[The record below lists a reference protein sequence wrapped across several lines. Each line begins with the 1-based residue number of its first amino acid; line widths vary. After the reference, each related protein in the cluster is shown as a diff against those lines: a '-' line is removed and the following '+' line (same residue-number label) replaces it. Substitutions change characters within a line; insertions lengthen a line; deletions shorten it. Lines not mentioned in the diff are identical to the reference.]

1 MKKNKLI
8 AGVDEVGR
16 GSWIGPVF
24 SAAVILKK
32 NINKNLLKD
41 SKKISANQR
50 KKLANY
56 IKKNSIYSIRKSSTK
71 EIDKLNILQATLLAM
86 RRAINN
92 LKHKPNIILIDG
104 NHAPKNLNYQ
114 YKTIVRGDEKIPA
127 ISAASIIAK
136 VARDKYITKLAKNYM
151 PYGWHTNFGYG
162 TKKHLNALMK
172 FGVTIHHRKSFKPMH
187 NILLGKKNKH
197 YLIKLFSIS
206 S

>member
-1 MKKNKLI
+1 MNKNKLI

-41 SKKISANQR
+41 SKKIPAKER
-50 KKLANY
+50 KQLANY
-56 IKKNSIYSIRKSSTK
+56 IKKNSIYSVGKASIK
-71 EIDKLNILQATLLAM
+71 EIDKLNILQATLLSM
-86 RRAINN
+86 KRAINN

-104 NHAPKNLNYQ
+104 THAPKNLSYQ
-114 YKTIVRGDEKIPA
+114 YKTIIRGDEKISA

-136 VARDKYITKLAKNYM
+136 VARDRYITRLAKNYIS
-151 PYGWHTNFGYG
+151 YGWHTNFGYG
-162 TKKHLNALMK
+162 TKKHLNAINK

-187 NILLGKKNKH
+187 NILLGKKK
-197 YLIKLFSIS
+197 
-206 S
+206 

>member
-1 MKKNKLI
+1 MNKIKLI

-32 NINKNLLKD
+32 NINRNLLKD
-41 SKKISANQR
+41 SKKISAKKR
-50 KKLANY
+50 KQLANY
-56 IKKNSIYSIRKSSTK
+56 IKKNSTYSISKASIK
-71 EIDKLNILQATLLAM
+71 EIDKLNILQATLLSM
-86 RRAINN
+86 KRAINN
-92 LKHKPNIILIDG
+92 LKRKPNIILIDG
-104 NHAPKNLNYQ
+104 AHAPKKMSYQ

-136 VARDKYITKLAKNYM
+136 VARDRYITRLAKNYI

-162 TKKHLNALMK
+162 TKKHFNAITK

-187 NILLGKKNKH
+187 NILLGKKK
-197 YLIKLFSIS
+197 
-206 S
+206 

>member
-1 MKKNKLI
+1 LNKNKLI

-41 SKKISANQR
+41 SKKIPAKER

-56 IKKNSIYSIRKSSTK
+56 IKKNSIYSVGKASIK
-71 EIDKLNILQATLLAM
+71 EIDKLNILQATLLSM
-86 RRAINN
+86 KRAINN

-104 NHAPKNLNYQ
+104 THVPKNMGYHF
-114 YKTIVRGDEKIPA
+114 KTIIRGDEKIPA

-136 VARDKYITKLAKNYM
+136 VTRDRYITKLAKNFIS
-151 PYGWHTNFGYG
+151 YGWHTNFGYG
-162 TKKHLNALMK
+162 TKKHLDAINK
-172 FGVTIHHRKSFKPMH
+172 FGVTNHHRKSFKPMH
-187 NILLGKKNKH
+187 NILLGKKK
-197 YLIKLFSIS
+197 
-206 S
+206 

>member
-56 IKKNSIYSIRKSSTK
+56 IKKNSIYSISKSSIK
-71 EIDKLNILQATLLAM
+71 EIDKLNILRATLLAM
-86 RRAINN
+86 KRAINN

-104 NHAPKNLNYQ
+104 SHAPKNLNYQ
-114 YKTIVRGDEKIPA
+114 YKTVVRGDEKIPA

-136 VARDKYITKLAKNYM
+136 VARDRYVTRLAKKYI

-162 TKKHLNALMK
+162 TKKHLNAIMK

-187 NILLGKKNKH
+187 NILLGKKK
-197 YLIKLFSIS
+197 
-206 S
+206 

>member
-1 MKKNKLI
+1 MNKNKLI

-41 SKKISANQR
+41 SKKIPAKER
-50 KKLANY
+50 KQLANY
-56 IKKNSIYSIRKSSTK
+56 IKKNSFYSISKASIK
-71 EIDKLNILQATLLAM
+71 EIDKLNILQATLLSM
-86 RRAINN
+86 KRAINN

-104 NHAPKNLNYQ
+104 NHAPKNLGYQ

-136 VARDKYITKLAKNYM
+136 VARDRYIARLAKNYIS
-151 PYGWHTNFGYG
+151 YGWHTNFGYG
-162 TKKHLNALMK
+162 TKKHLGAIYK
-172 FGVTIHHRKSFKPMH
+172 FGVTNHHRKSFKPMH
-187 NILLGKKNKH
+187 NILLGKKK
-197 YLIKLFSIS
+197 
-206 S
+206 

>member
-1 MKKNKLI
+1 MNKNKLI

-41 SKKISANQR
+41 SKKISANER

-56 IKKNSIYSIRKSSTK
+56 IKKNSIYSISKSSIK

-86 RRAINN
+86 KRAINN

-104 NHAPKNLNYQ
+104 IHAPKNLIYQ

-136 VARDKYITKLAKNYM
+136 VARDRYITRLAKNYI

-162 TKKHLNALMK
+162 TKKHLNAINK
-172 FGVTIHHRKSFKPMH
+172 FGVTTHHRKSFKPMH
-187 NILLGKKNKH
+187 NILLGKKK
-197 YLIKLFSIS
+197 
-206 S
+206 

>member
-1 MKKNKLI
+1 LNKNKLI

-41 SKKISANQR
+41 SKKISANER

-56 IKKNSIYSIRKSSTK
+56 IKKNSIYSISKSSTK
-71 EIDKLNILQATLLAM
+71 EIDKLNILQATLLSM
-86 RRAINN
+86 KRAINN

-104 NHAPKNLNYQ
+104 IHAPKNLIYQ

-136 VARDKYITKLAKNYM
+136 VARDRYIIRLAKNYI

-162 TKKHLNALMK
+162 TKKHLSAIIK
-172 FGVTIHHRKSFKPMH
+172 FGVTIHHRKSFKPIH
-187 NILLGKKNKH
+187 NILLDNKK
-197 YLIKLFSIS
+197 
-206 S
+206 

>member
-1 MKKNKLI
+1 MNKNKLT

-41 SKKISANQR
+41 SKKIPAKER

-56 IKKNSIYSIRKSSTK
+56 IKKNSIYSVGKASIK
-71 EIDKLNILQATLLAM
+71 EIDKLNILQATLLSM
-86 RRAINN
+86 KRAINN

-104 NHAPKNLNYQ
+104 THAPKNLSYHF
-114 YKTIVRGDEKIPA
+114 KTIIRGDEKIPA

-136 VARDKYITKLAKNYM
+136 VARDRYITRLAKNYIS
-151 PYGWHTNFGYG
+151 YGWHTNFGYG
-162 TKKHLNALMK
+162 TKKHLDAINK
-172 FGVTIHHRKSFKPMH
+172 FGVTNHHRKSFKPMH
-187 NILLGKKNKH
+187 NILLGKKK
-197 YLIKLFSIS
+197 
-206 S
+206 

>member
-1 MKKNKLI
+1 MNKNKLI

-41 SKKISANQR
+41 SKKIPAKER
-50 KKLANY
+50 KQLANY
-56 IKKNSIYSIRKSSTK
+56 IKKNSFYSISKASIK
-71 EIDKLNILQATLLAM
+71 EIDKLNILQATLLSM
-86 RRAINN
+86 KRAINN

-104 NHAPKNLNYQ
+104 NHAPKNLGYQ

-136 VARDKYITKLAKNYM
+136 VARDRYITRLAKNYIS
-151 PYGWHTNFGYG
+151 YGWHTNFGYG
-162 TKKHLNALMK
+162 TKKHLDAINK
-172 FGVTIHHRKSFKPMH
+172 FGVTNHHRKSFKPIY
-187 NILLGKKNKH
+187 NILLGKKK
-197 YLIKLFSIS
+197 
-206 S
+206 

>member
-1 MKKNKLI
+1 MNKNKLI

-41 SKKISANQR
+41 SKKIPAKER
-50 KKLANY
+50 KQLANY
-56 IKKNSIYSIRKSSTK
+56 IKKNSFYSISKASIK
-71 EIDKLNILQATLLAM
+71 EIDKLNILQATLLSM
-86 RRAINN
+86 KRAINN

-104 NHAPKNLNYQ
+104 NHAPKNLGYQ

-136 VARDKYITKLAKNYM
+136 VARDRYITRLAKNYIS
-151 PYGWHTNFGYG
+151 YGWHTNFGYG
-162 TKKHLNALMK
+162 TKKHLDAINK
-172 FGVTIHHRKSFKPMH
+172 FGITNHHRKSFKPIH
-187 NILLGKKNKH
+187 NILLGKKK
-197 YLIKLFSIS
+197 
-206 S
+206 